1 MTGESEPGVDADGDS
16 GSPPDDPGPSADGA
30 DATPDEI
37 RAALAEVRRE
47 VRKAA
52 FVYASLDAV
61 CVLLAVDLA
70 AGVAGVPALDAA
82 VARASFGSLGLPA
95 PDLGTLV
102 GLVAGAVAFA
112 AEFAVRARRPA
123 AERFE
128 DANPA
133 VSEALR
139 TARDAAGAYRE
150 NPMTRALYADVLD
163 RLRESSSVGL
173 LDATRL
179 AATVGLALALSL
191 ASVQTAVVGLDLGAG
206 VAGSGTGSTGPAHG
220 SDDRAPLSNRS
231 AELRS
236 GDEVLGEP
244 TDVTAGSENLSAAV
258 SASPG
263 GEGERDWN
271 YETEAGDSAGPDGG
285 VDARRAGFASPE
297 RVEDAA
303 LVRRYAHELGGNT
316 TDD

>member
-1 MTGESEPGVDADGDS
+1 MSDASETKGDGN
-16 GSPPDDPGPSADGA
+16 PGPE
-30 DATPDEI
+30 EI

-47 VRKAA
+47 CRKAA

-70 AGVAGVPALDAA
+70 AGVAGVPALDAEA
-82 VARASFGSLGLPA
+82 AAGTFGSLGLPA

-133 VSEALR
+133 VREALR
-139 TARDAAGAYRE
+139 TARDAAGADRE

-163 RLRESSSVGL
+163 RLRETSSVGL

-206 VAGSGTGSTGPAHG
+206 IPGSGPGSGGAGDG
-220 SDDRAPLSNRS
+220 SGDRAALPNQT

-236 GDEVLGEP
+236 GDEVLGRP

-263 GEGERDWN
+263 GEGERDWS
-271 YETEAGDSAGPDGG
+271 YESTAGDSTGPDGG

-303 LVRRYAHELGGNT
+303 LVRRYAHRLGGNT